1 MNKLYVDMTGIN
13 GGFGIA
19 ADDDTE
25 VLMSGVIIES
35 MPKEERDENKKEY
48 IRYKD
53 KYDIHFIF
61 DDDIPSIDFFTIP
74 EFYLIAADSDGGYIG
89 GIGLDFELWSRNPI
103 YYISKELK
111 CYLINKSS
119 KRFMKSPKDWKS
131 SLTPYDKITIYKSK
145 AEAEK
150 YVDFLDIN
158 DELGD
163 LPSAK
168 DLFPENVI
176 F

>member
-1 MNKLYVDMTGIN
+1 
-13 GGFGIA
+13 
-19 ADDDTE
+19 
-25 VLMSGVIIES
+25 
-35 MPKEERDENKKEY
+35 
-48 IRYKD
+48 
-53 KYDIHFIF
+53 
-61 DDDIPSIDFFTIP
+61 
-74 EFYLIAADSDGGYIG
+74 
-89 GIGLDFELWSRNPI
+89 
-103 YYISKELK
+103 
-111 CYLINKSS
+111 
-119 KRFMKSPKDWKS
+119 MKSPKDWKS